1 MNAAKKKDLPPP
13 DVGGTDPDQT
23 LRQRFSIGAPPASP
37 PEPVKAHTP
46 VQAGT
51 GVYGQSPNGGKA
63 AKDRRKRGRSR
74 PDAEGMRRVSYY
86 VSEQAAQAMDDA
98 VGQVVEALGGDVP
111 KHVALS
117 ALIEAGADRVAE
129 VAAGLAEQRA
139 AELTRRLEAVRKLS
153 PQATE

>member
-1 MNAAKKKDLPPP
+1 MNAAKKDLPPP

-23 LRQRFSIGAPPASP
+23 LRQRFSIGGPPATP
-37 PEPVKAHTP
+37 PEPVQAHTP

-51 GVYGQSPNGGKA
+51 GVYGQSQNGRKA
-63 AKDRRKRGRSR
+63 PKGRTRGRSR

-86 VSEQAAQAMDDA
+86 VSEQAAQAMDHA
-98 VGQVVEALGGDVP
+98 VDQVMEALGGDVP

-117 ALIEAGADRVAE
+117 ALITAGADRVKE